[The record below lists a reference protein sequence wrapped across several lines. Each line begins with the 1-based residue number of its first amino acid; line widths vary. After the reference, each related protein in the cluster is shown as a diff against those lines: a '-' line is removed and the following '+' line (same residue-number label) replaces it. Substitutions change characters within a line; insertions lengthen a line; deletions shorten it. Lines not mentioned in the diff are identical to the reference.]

1 MAETQKNQLQTTAK
15 DMLLDQL
22 TQEQAA
28 LPKDFNMTRFSQNA
42 ISVVMNNDQLS
53 KFEDKKQ
60 VIAGLLKGAYLG
72 LDFMNNECYLIPYQK
87 TLRFQM
93 SYTGAIK
100 FVKKYSIRPIQDI
113 YAKVVREGDEF
124 TETVVN
130 GHPSVNFSPLPFNDS
145 NAKGVFAVVL
155 YKDGG
160 MEYETMSA
168 KEVNELRSKYSKA
181 SDSGAWKNS
190 WGEMA
195 KKTVLRRL
203 CKHIEVDFE
212 SVEAHKTWDE
222 EGEFEFKKPQTS
234 EIVAD
239 PLEQK
244 EESVIDVDAEEITES
259 DVTEIELPDFLQ
271 GGE

>member
-1 MAETQKNQLQTTAK
+1 MGENQKNQLTTTAK
-15 DMLLDQL
+15 DLLLDQL

-28 LPKDFNMTRFSQNA
+28 LPKDFNMARFAQNA

-53 KFEDKKQ
+53 RFEDKKQ
-60 VIAGLLKGAYLG
+60 VIAGLVKGAYLG

-93 SYTGAIK
+93 SYTGLIK
-100 FVKKYSIRPIQDI
+100 FAKKYSIRTIQDI
-113 YAKVVREGDEF
+113 YAKVVRDGDEF
-124 TETVVN
+124 TEKVVN
-130 GHPSVNFSPLPFNDS
+130 GQPSIDFSPLPFNDS
-145 NAKGVFAVVL
+145 DPKGVFAVVL

-160 MEYETMSA
+160 MEYEAMST
-168 KEVNELRSKYSKA
+168 KEVNDLRTKYSKV

-212 SVEAHKTWDE
+212 SIEAHKTWDE
-222 EGEFEFKKPQTS
+222 EGEFDFKKPQTS

-239 PLEQK
+239 PFAQN
-244 EESVIDVDAEEITES
+244 EENIVDVE
-259 DVTEIELPDFLQ
+259 VTEVTDHDVNEVELPDFLQ
-271 GGE
+271 GGM